1 MTAIQLHGISKTYR
15 AYEGAWHA
23 LWGMVSKTRM
33 HREWIALHPLDLNI
47 SQGQVVGIVGANGA
61 GKSTLLKLVAGM
73 LMPSSGT
80 LEVQGRVAALLELGT
95 GFHPDM
101 SGRDNIYLGA
111 SVMGIPKAQVD
122 SLYGE
127 IVAFAGLED
136 FIEQPVRTYS
146 SGMAIR
152 LAFSV
157 ATAVD
162 PDILILDE
170 TLSVGDGFFAKKS
183 FDRIIRYKE
192 AGKTILFCSHSMYQ
206 IEAICNRVIW
216 LNHGRVAMDGD
227 PARVVSSYEDF
238 LKKLERPEDTV
249 GAGTVSLSGQ
259 EPRLTRVEVSVDG
272 RVGKELT
279 ARSGLS
285 DLTVTIEFL
294 SNPRLAAPSVALTIT
309 DFNGWAVAS
318 ASSHNDRLVLE
329 PGEER
334 RCEVQVRFPRLPL
347 LKGHYWLNVFL
358 LCDQALHLYDSAER
372 VAAVLVEQEGLEQG
386 LVSLPR
392 EWRIRGESY
401 SPQAREL
408 PERPLVTGRQLG

>member
-15 AYEGAWHA
+15 AYEGTWHA
-23 LWGMVSKTRM
+23 LWGMVSKTPVY
-33 HREWIALHPLDLNI
+33 REWIALHPLDLKI

-73 LMPSSGT
+73 LMPSNGT

-111 SVMGIPKAQVD
+111 AVIGIPKAKVD
-122 SLYGE
+122 SLYDE

-238 LKKLERPEDTV
+238 LKKLERPKDTV
-249 GAGTVSLSGQ
+249 VAGTVSLSGQ
-259 EPRLTRVEVSVDG
+259 KPRLTRVEVSVDG

-285 DLTVTIEFL
+285 DLTLTIEFL
-294 SNPRLAAPSVALTIT
+294 SVPNLATPSVALTIT

-318 ASSHNDRLVLE
+318 ASSHNDRLVLD

-358 LCDQALHLYDSAER
+358 LCDQALHLYDSAKE

-401 SPQAREL
+401 SPQAC
-408 PERPLVTGRQLG
+408 ERPEHPIVTECQLG